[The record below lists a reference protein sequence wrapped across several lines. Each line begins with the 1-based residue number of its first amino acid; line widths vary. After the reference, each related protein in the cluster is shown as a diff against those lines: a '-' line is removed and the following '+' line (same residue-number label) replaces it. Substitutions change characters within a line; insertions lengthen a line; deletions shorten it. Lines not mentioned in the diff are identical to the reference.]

1 MVFCFYQT
9 SLGGLDASPGRCLGK
24 IIKKDCHNFHFIQL
38 KTFLRKFM
46 IISLHVCD
54 MCVSWTTMGQ
64 YLAPFLNGK
73 LPLEIR
79 MLGTFKTILG
89 NWMISLKF
97 LKVRLR
103 QKKDPA
109 KLELPVSYIMQQ

>member
-1 MVFCFYQT
+1 
-9 SLGGLDASPGRCLGK
+9 
-24 IIKKDCHNFHFIQL
+24 
-38 KTFLRKFM
+38 M